1 MKFID
6 AFRMHMRPAG
16 DGHNRSLCGKVRRY
30 LRKILS
36 NDVPCSMEVCINGA
50 VTLFFFNESTVLA
63 FPKAIDLSISHG
75 SIYFT
80 D

>member
-30 LRKILS
+30 LRLNLLIVLQLFVLIKRAIS
-36 NDVPCSMEVCINGA
+36 VCWQGLH
-50 VTLFFFNESTVLA
+50 V
-63 FPKAIDLSISHG
+63 
-75 SIYFT
+75 
-80 D
+80 